1 MKNQNLYAQTLM
13 LAILLFGC
21 ATNKDTDFLDL
32 DSQGV
37 EETLNV
43 DQKFLTKFKVEATK
57 DKRKSPRLIE
67 SPEEITKG
75 KPKKD
80 EPKKLAKKTKTTEE
94 KIEKNSSTEEGKNKG
109 EFSYPKDYP
118 EAFIKYDKT
127 SIKAWRKFQ
136 PKILVGE
143 RFTFKVTYLGVTAGH
158 IQMETLPEAEIS
170 GQSVFHF
177 KARMRS
183 ARYYSYFY
191 TLDDSLESFVSKDDF
206 IPMKYVLLQRESA
219 QKVDDLQLF
228 DSDELLTYHFYK
240 RLKRGKRKELELKK
254 PIPRYFQ
261 DSYSA
266 LYFVRGFPLKKGD
279 RYEFPIVTRGK
290 IWILKILVEGTE
302 VIDVNGENVKAIRL
316 NAETRFPGVLEKK
329 GDILFWY
336 SADKLKKLL
345 KFEAQVKIGS
355 VEGELVDYTSGK
367 SHQTL

>member
-1 MKNQNLYAQTLM
+1 MKNQNLYAQTLI

-37 EETLNV
+37 EQTLNV
-43 DQKFLTKFKVEATK
+43 DQKFLTKFKVEKKKELKKVPVVVEKSEKLVKK
-57 DKRKSPRLIE
+57 DLKKSD
-67 SPEEITKG
+67 
-75 KPKKD
+75 PKK
-80 EPKKLAKKTKTTEE
+80 PVE
-94 KIEKNSSTEEGKNKG
+94 KIKPTEKITVKENPSKG
-109 EFSYPKDYP
+109 GSESFSYPKDFP
-118 EAFIKYDKT
+118 EAFVEYDKT
-127 SIKAWRKFQ
+127 SIQAWEKFQ

-143 RFTFKVTYLGVTAGH
+143 KFTFKVTYLGVTAGH
-158 IQMETLPEAEIS
+158 IQMETLPEAKIN
-170 GQSVFHF
+170 GQPVYHF

-191 TLDDSLESFVSKDDF
+191 TLDDSLESFVSKEDF

-240 RLKRGKRKELELKK
+240 RLKRGKRKEHELKK

-290 IWILKILVEGTE
+290 IWILKILVEGKE
-302 VIDVNGENVKAIRL
+302 EIDVNGKSVLAIRL

-367 SHQTL
+367 SNQTL